1 MFLSLT
7 HLSLHALYRE
17 KDEALLYLIYLTC
30 RLGDQTERKV
40 IIVQSGLM
48 MRFSQN
54 QLEERRVRE
63 EMMVVTV

>member
-1 MFLSLT
+1 MLYIERKMRLT
-7 HLSLHALYRE
+7 
-17 KDEALLYLIYLTC
+17 LLYLIYLTC